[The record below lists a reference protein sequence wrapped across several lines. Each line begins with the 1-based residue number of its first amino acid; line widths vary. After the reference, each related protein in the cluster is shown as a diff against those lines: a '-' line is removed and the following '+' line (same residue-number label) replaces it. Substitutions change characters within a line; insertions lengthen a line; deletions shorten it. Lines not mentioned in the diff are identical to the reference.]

1 MADERNRVPV
11 RVERAGS
18 ARSTRRRSGSLHVRH
33 SPAGTGI
40 SGARSARRGPSVV
53 TSAEGGHVA
62 VDRRDTTRRAEVVRT
77 VLEEIVHNSVPF
89 ITIETITKSLHV
101 STEAATRIIER
112 LVSAGLLVEAR
123 EGIWI
128 RVSP

>member
-1 MADERNRVPV
+1 ME
-11 RVERAGS
+11 S
-18 ARSTRRRSGSLHVRH
+18 
-33 SPAGTGI
+33 
-40 SGARSARRGPSVV
+40 
-53 TSAEGGHVA
+53 
-62 VDRRDTTRRAEVVRT
+62 DRRDTVRRAEVVRS
-77 VLEEIVHNSVPF
+77 VLEEVVHNSVPF

-101 STEAATRIIER
+101 STDAATRIIER

>member
-1 MADERNRVPV
+1 
-11 RVERAGS
+11 VEVEA
-18 ARSTRRRSGSLHVRH
+18 
-33 SPAGTGI
+33 
-40 SGARSARRGPSVV
+40 
-53 TSAEGGHVA
+53 
-62 VDRRDTTRRAEVVRT
+62 DRRDTTRRAEVVRT

-112 LVSAGLLVEAR
+112 LVSAGIVVETR
-123 EGIWI
+123 TGIWI

>member
-1 MADERNRVPV
+1 MNERG
-11 RVERAGS
+11 E
-18 ARSTRRRSGSLHVRH
+18 
-33 SPAGTGI
+33 
-40 SGARSARRGPSVV
+40 
-53 TSAEGGHVA
+53 GHVEP
-62 VDRRDTTRRAEVVRT
+62 DRRDTARRAEVVRT
-77 VLEEIVHNSVPF
+77 VLEEVVHNSVPF

-112 LVSAGLLVEAR
+112 LVSAGLLIEAR